1 MLMLN
6 GGISMVDEASTERA
20 KRETEEMRMEDTYG
34 EDMYDPGSVFRA
46 FCGSFAKRR
55 TY

>member
-1 MLMLN
+1 MMILN
-6 GGISMVDEASTERA
+6 GGISMVNEASAERA

-34 EDMYDPGSVFRA
+34 EDMDEPGSVFRA
-46 FCGSFAKRR
+46 LCGSFARRR